1 MAEKIIS
8 TRIINKNGSYD
19 EWKSSEL
26 IGKKGEILLC
36 QVTAATSDELGNVV
50 NRPTYLM
57 KVGDG
62 TSKFSDLKWMYA
74 PASDVYAWAKQ
85 STLPVKVEGSG
96 NIVSNVEYT
105 SWTSGSET
113 VYGLKITKNTVAT
126 GDDVSQA
133 IETAKAYADGL
144 DAQVRKDFA
153 AADTALGQRIDAL
166 AQTHADDKAT
176 LESAIEDA
184 QNAGDGAQS
193 DLNAFKTTVS
203 TTYATKTALTE
214 AAEAAQS
221 ANDTLAT
228 TLRSE
233 ITSAKTSA
241 QTTAEAN
248 AKTYTDG
255 QISSL
260 KTTLQGEIDADVKTA
275 SDALNKKIED
285 EITARG
291 EIDEDHA
298 GRIESLETKVAT
310 LEGTTHFAGADILA
324 NRPASADEGDVFVAT
339 DNGKEY
345 IFAKGAWV
353 ELGDTSAE
361 LERISALET
370 FRDTTVP
377 ATYVTKSAYNEKIEA
392 LEAADST
399 HATEYNA
406 LKGRVDGHD
415 TAIENLGKEDVRL
428 AALIS
433 ANDTAIKANAD
444 AIAALDAT
452 YVNNTELQEAIDG
465 VKSYSDGEL
474 SDAISDLETAYKAAD
489 QSLAT
494 SINGVSGRVTNI
506 ENDYLK
512 AADKNELNTSIG
524 AVDERV
530 DATNS
535 RVETIETTYIKIANN
550 TAMLGEQVIVFDCGG
565 AN

>member
-62 TSKFSDLKWMYA
+62 TSKFSELKWMYA

-85 STLPVKVEGSG
+85 STLPVTVVGSG

-105 SWTSGSET
+105 SWTSGGET
-113 VYGLKITKNTVAT
+113 VYGLKITKDSVAT
-126 GDDVSQA
+126 GDEVEQA
-133 IETAKAYADGL
+133 LENAKAYADGL
-144 DAQVRKDFA
+144 DAQLRTDFA

-166 AQTHADDKAT
+166 TQTHATDKTA
-176 LESAIEDA
+176 LETAIAAAQKAGDDA
-184 QNAGDGAQS
+184 QD
-193 DLNAFKTTVS
+193 DLDAFKGTVS
-203 TTYATKTALTE
+203 STYATKTALTE
-214 AAEAAQS
+214 AAEAAQT
-221 ANDTLAT
+221 ANDTLAS
-228 TLRSE
+228 TLRGE
-233 ITSAKTSA
+233 IATAKSGA
-241 QTTAEAN
+241 QTAAEAT
-248 AKTYTDG
+248 AKSYTDG

-260 KTTLQGEIDADVKTA
+260 KTTLQAEIDADVKTA
-275 SDALNKKIED
+275 SDALDKKIAD
-285 EITARG
+285 EITAR
-291 EIDEDHA
+291 EEADEDHA
-298 GRIESLETKVAT
+298 ERIESLEAKVAT

-361 LERISALET
+361 LERIAALET
-370 FRDTTVP
+370 FKNTTVP
-377 ATYVTKSAYNEKIEA
+377 NTYVTKSVYEEKIES
-392 LEAADST
+392 LEEADAA
-399 HATEYNA
+399 HATEYNT

-415 TAIENLGKEDVRL
+415 TAIENLGKEDARL
-428 AALIS
+428 AGLIS
-433 ANDTAIKANAD
+433 ANDTAIKANAA

-474 SDAISDLETAYKAAD
+474 SDAISDVETAYKAAD
-489 QSLAT
+489 QALTT
-494 SINGVSGRVTNI
+494 SINGVSGRVTAI

-512 AADKNELNTSIG
+512 TADKTALNTSIE

-530 DATNS
+530 DATNT

-565 AN
+565 VN